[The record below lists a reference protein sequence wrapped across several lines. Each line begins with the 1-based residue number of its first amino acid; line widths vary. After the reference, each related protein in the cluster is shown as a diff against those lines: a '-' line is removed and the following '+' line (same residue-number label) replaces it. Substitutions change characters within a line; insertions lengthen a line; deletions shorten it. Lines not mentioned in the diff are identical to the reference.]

1 MPTEILNYVI
11 VRKIGEGGMGQVFL
25 ARNKS
30 IHQFVAIEMRHPRFC
45 ASPALRDRFRQEAIL
60 LSSLDHPNIVKFL
73 NYVENDQGIFLIME
87 YVDGITLEDFINK
100 KNGLIVES
108 RAYPMMTQILDAFA
122 YAHGRGMVH
131 RNIKPGNIFV
141 GKDGNIKVLD
151 SRRSGRHTLRYI
163 FTGSALL
170 SDAHRKISL

>member
-30 IHQFVAIEMRHPRFC
+30 IHQFVAIKMLHPRFC

-73 NYVENDQGIFLIME
+73 NYVENDQGIFLIM
-87 YVDGITLEDFINK
+87 
-100 KNGLIVES
+100 
-108 RAYPMMTQILDAFA
+108 
-122 YAHGRGMVH
+122 
-131 RNIKPGNIFV
+131 
-141 GKDGNIKVLD
+141 
-151 SRRSGRHTLRYI
+151 
-163 FTGSALL
+163 
-170 SDAHRKISL
+170 